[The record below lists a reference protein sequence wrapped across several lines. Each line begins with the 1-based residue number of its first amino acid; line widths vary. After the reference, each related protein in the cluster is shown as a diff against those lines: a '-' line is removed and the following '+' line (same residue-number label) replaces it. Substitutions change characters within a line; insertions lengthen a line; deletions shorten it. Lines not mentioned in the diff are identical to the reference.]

1 MRLANDH
8 KRDETLRADTYE
20 RLLPEEEK
28 KLTMGEQIERIPL
41 AVYFVAVVLMLVTF
55 IGMTVVAVGAVSQ

>member
-28 KLTMGEQIERIPL
+28 KLTIGEQIERIPL